1 MDILAHAL
9 WTAGGAVPLRR
20 RLRRPLSVG
29 WAAFWGVFPDVFI
42 FAIPALVRI
51 WWYLTGTTKSLL
63 PDAHGPQHFQYVWT
77 LYYASH
83 SLIVFGLIFGI
94 AWLVARRPILEM
106 LGWGLHILIDIP
118 THQGIF
124 ALHFL
129 WPLSS
134 YGISGFRWENRWFFA
149 ANYAALFLL
158 YFWLWIGARR
168 RRFLKDSHIEAAMPH
183 RVANPTAP
191 LRFQPFLRTLTRP

>member
-9 WTAGGAVPLRR
+9 WTAGAIFPLRR
-20 RLRRPLSVG
+20 RLPHPPSVG
-29 WAAFWGVFPDVFI
+29 CAIFWGVFPDVFS

-51 WWYLTGTTKSLL
+51 WWYATGTTSALL
-63 PDAHGPQHFQYVWT
+63 PDAKGPQHFQFVWT

-83 SLIVFGLIFGI
+83 SLVVFVAAFAIAWFVFG
-94 AWLVARRPILEM
+94 RPIIEM
-106 LGWGLHILIDIP
+106 LAWSLHILIDIP

-134 YGISGFRWENRWFFA
+134 YGFSGFRWENHWFMA
-149 ANYAALFLL
+149 ANYAVLLLL
-158 YFWLWIGARR
+158 YSFIGIRSIR
-168 RRFLKDSHIEAAMPH
+168 QRESNL
-183 RVANPTAP
+183 TAK
-191 LRFQPFLRTLTRP
+191 LNVRS

>member
-9 WTAGGAVPLRR
+9 WTAGAAIPLRR
-20 RLRRPLSVG
+20 RLRRPLSLG
-29 WAAFWGVFPDVFI
+29 WAIFWGVFPDVFS

-51 WWYLTGTTKSLL
+51 WWYLSGTTSSLL
-63 PDAHGPQHFQYVWT
+63 PDPNGPQHFHFVWT

-83 SLIVFGLIFGI
+83 SLLVFGLVFGT
-94 AWLVARRPILEM
+94 AWLFAKRPILEM
-106 LGWGLHILIDIP
+106 LAWSLHILIDIP

-134 YGISGFRWENRWFFA
+134 YGISGLRWENHWFMA
-149 ANYAALFLL
+149 ANYAGLLLL
-158 YFWLWIGARR
+158 YSWMWIGARKR
-168 RRFLKDSHIEAAMPH
+168 PLLTDSE
-183 RVANPTAP
+183 
-191 LRFQPFLRTLTRP
+191 